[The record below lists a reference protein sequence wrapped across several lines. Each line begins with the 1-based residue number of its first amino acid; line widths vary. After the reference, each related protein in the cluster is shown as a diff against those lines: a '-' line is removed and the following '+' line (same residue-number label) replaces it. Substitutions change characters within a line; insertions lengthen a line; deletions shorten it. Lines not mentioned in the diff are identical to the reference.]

1 MNSNILALIRMLLSG
16 FGAFL
21 LGKNLFGAT
30 IDESLWQMI
39 VGSAMILIS
48 FLWSIFS
55 KTSTTEMIEGFARQ
69 LITALGGLLTGL
81 GVVKE
86 ETYQLISGI
95 VTSLLPYILSL
106 LGKHKNQEIAQ
117 GTLGVKDLVGV
128 SEIEGAINPVT
139 NTPKNND

>member
-39 VGSAMILIS
+39 VGSVMILIS

-128 SEIEGAINPVT
+128 SEIDGAINPVT